1 MKNLKTLYRILKQT
15 GALSIFIYYMIFVF
29 VSALLILLVEPEI
42 TSYADALWYC
52 YAVISTAGFGDI
64 VVHTFLAKIISVIVT
79 VYSLIVIAI
88 LTGIIVNFYNEILE
102 LRRKETLSAFLD
114 RLERLPELS
123 HEELVELSERVHRFR
138 IQKK

>member
-79 VYSLIVIAI
+79 IYSLIVIAI

>member
-123 HEELVELSERVHRFR
+123 HEELVELSERVHWFR

>member
-15 GALSIFIYYMIFVF
+15 NGLRIFVNYLIFVF
-29 VSALLILLVEPEI
+29 ISALLILLAEPEI
-42 TSYADALWYC
+42 TNYSDALWYC

-88 LTGIIVNFYNEILE
+88 LTGILVNYYNEILE
-102 LRRKETLSAFLD
+102 IRRKETLTAFLD
-114 RLERLPELS
+114 RLEKLPELS
-123 HEELVELSERVHRFR
+123 HEELVEMSKKVHQFR
-138 IQKK
+138 LQKK